1 MDQPLRKNGF
11 FGFFKSMFSLSLR
24 RIFFIV
30 KSFFHDLFSRS
41 IALGYRR
48 LQGMIGGYSILQGVT
63 RDYKRL
69 QEVTRGYNESRGD
82 TGG

>member
-1 MDQPLRKNGF
+1 
-11 FGFFKSMFSLSLR
+11 
-24 RIFFIV
+24 
-30 KSFFHDLFSRS
+30 
-41 IALGYRR
+41 
-48 LQGMIGGYSILQGVT
+48 MIGGYNILQGVT

>member
-1 MDQPLRKNGF
+1 
-11 FGFFKSMFSLSLR
+11 MFSLSLR

-41 IALGYRR
+41 ITLGYRR
-48 LQGMIGGYSILQGVT
+48 LQGMIGGYSILQGGT

-69 QEVTRGYNESRGD
+69 QEVTTNQEGIQGVRGVYIGL
-82 TGG
+82 